1 MGVSTEV
8 ITVLEGVR
16 ADSDSLEK
24 SFFFFFFFFF
34 FFRVVVIY
42 NVGRQRPKISCCEGF
57 PICGRWGDE

>member
-24 SFFFFFFFFF
+24 SFFFFF